1 MTPPRNFLLSLLLVL
16 LLARGV
22 AAAPVSDEAASA
34 ALQYALAR
42 LGDPYVWGGQSPGGV
57 DCSGL
62 ILWAYEQALHGIR
75 VPAAGRGYAL
85 DATIDHLWK
94 YASRPVHASE
104 VRSGDVVFITNEN
117 GRITHG
123 GLVISVSETEVTFV
137 NASSYHGEVVV
148 ETWPLEG
155 EKRGQWVVAFGRLV
169 AIPGRRP
176 PMPATADSWGAWGLA
191 LPLSLAPGTGVRA
204 LVSDDGLQSE
214 LAVTKVLGPVRV
226 GVGMWS
232 WRDGWRG
239 DQYIF
244 GGNVAFGLVNAAV
257 AAGPM
262 VLSGEA
268 TYSEAG
274 MSYVARAVVSRSIA
288 SGTLEAAVSYR
299 HWAEDPWYSGP
310 SISVAVTF

>member
-42 LGDPYVWGGQSPGGV
+42 LGDPYVWGGQSPGGF

-75 VPAAGRGYAL
+75 VPAAGRGYVL
-85 DATIDHLWK
+85 DATMDHLWRH
-94 YASRPVHASE
+94 ASRPVSASD
-104 VRSGDVVFITNEN
+104 VRPGDLVFITGEDS
-117 GRITHG
+117 RITHG
-123 GLVISVSETEVTFV
+123 GLVISVSETEVAFV
-137 NASSYHGEVVV
+137 NASSHYGEAVVDS
-148 ETWPLEG
+148 WPLDG
-155 EKRGQWVVAFGRLV
+155 EKRGQWVVGFGRL
-169 AIPGRRP
+169 ISLPGRRP
-176 PMPATADSWGAWGLA
+176 PMPAAADSWGARGLA
-191 LPLSLAPGTGVRA
+191 LPLSLTPGTGVRA

-214 LAVTKVLGPVRV
+214 LAVTQVLGPVRV

-244 GGNVAFGLVNAAV
+244 GGQVAFGLVNAVV

-274 MSYVARAVVSRSIA
+274 ISYVARAVVSRSIA
-288 SGTLEAAVSYR
+288 SGTFEVTVGYR